1 MLLANVEGTFYA
13 LSDVCGH
20 LRAPLSRGRLD
31 GYSVE
36 CPLHFARFDVRT
48 GALID
53 GPVATDV
60 PTYQVRVEDG
70 NGLRQPGP
78 PAWLTIAQ
86 APYTLRNTLSLGV
99 RPKRREPAWKHNRVL
114 RYTLR
119 KSTWKFCVERHGS
132 TWILRGEMK
141 EGFAKVE
148 GEIHLVK
155 WMLGAMMSL
164 MLPLIAGLALLI
176 RKQFFGSP

>member
-1 MLLANVEGTFYA
+1 MDEFVPVCKAADLAPGSMTWVAVERERVLLANVEGTFYA

-36 CPLHFARFDVRT
+36 CPLHFACFDVRT

-70 NGLRQPGP
+70 IVHVSSQP
-78 PAWLTIAQ
+78 Q
-86 APYTLRNTLSLGV
+86 A
-99 RPKRREPAWKHNRVL
+99 RPLDADPKIP
-114 RYTLR
+114 
-119 KSTWKFCVERHGS
+119 
-132 TWILRGEMK
+132 
-141 EGFAKVE
+141 
-148 GEIHLVK
+148 
-155 WMLGAMMSL
+155 
-164 MLPLIAGLALLI
+164 
-176 RKQFFGSP
+176 